1 MAIIKWLHVS
11 DLHLN
16 IDGVENRRLRK
27 KLIEY
32 LQNLSVQCDYVFCT
46 GDLRYAPMG
55 EYAQD
60 TFEVLENICN
70 AVGVPMGCLFVT
82 PGNHDVDRDIRGRDD
97 AIRS

>member
-32 LQNLSVQCDYVFCT
+32 LQNLSIQCGYIFCT

-55 EYAQD
+55 NMLKIRLRYLK
-60 TFEVLENICN
+60 TY
-70 AVGVPMGCLFVT
+70 VT
-82 PGNHDVDRDIRGRDD
+82 Q
-97 AIRS
+97 